1 MSTDCA
7 DVYRSGITMSHLVSR
22 SLRGL
27 HVKMEHGC
35 AMARRPVD
43 CDAYLCAS
51 QQSYMAP
58 ESLSTHLTLSV
69 FRCLSLPFYD
79 SGGKA
84 VLESSLPFD
93 SEHSRLPPGGG
104 GEGAR
109 PAESH
114 RTTSPDQCNV
124 GVAPLFL
131 ACEDL
136 QSSIG
141 DTVVFPEPRLLLL
154 HATYEWCE
162 VRCRFTGRCVLTA
175 FAPAICEDFAKP
187 LENRVYGHVT
197 CLPLY

>member
-93 SEHSRLPPGGG
+93 SEHSRLSPGG

-114 RTTSPDQCNV
+114 RTT
-124 GVAPLFL
+124 
-131 ACEDL
+131 
-136 QSSIG
+136 
-141 DTVVFPEPRLLLL
+141 
-154 HATYEWCE
+154 
-162 VRCRFTGRCVLTA
+162 
-175 FAPAICEDFAKP
+175 
-187 LENRVYGHVT
+187 
-197 CLPLY
+197 